1 METKNMKRTMV
12 YAVLSASLLA
22 SPIMFNS
29 GCAVTSGRETAGDY
43 AKDKEIAAK
52 IKASMYKD
60 KLVKGTQIEV
70 QCLNGQVQ
78 LSGFCDSQEAKER
91 AGQIAS
97 STRGVMGVNNSILLP
112 TGR

>member
-1 METKNMKRTMV
+1 MKRTMV
-12 YAVLSASLLA
+12 YAVLTASLLA
-22 SPIMFNS
+22 APLVFNS

-52 IKASMYKD
+52 IKAEMYKD

-70 QCLNGQVQ
+70 QCLNGEVQ

-97 STRGVMGVNNSILLP
+97 STRGVVGVNNSILLP